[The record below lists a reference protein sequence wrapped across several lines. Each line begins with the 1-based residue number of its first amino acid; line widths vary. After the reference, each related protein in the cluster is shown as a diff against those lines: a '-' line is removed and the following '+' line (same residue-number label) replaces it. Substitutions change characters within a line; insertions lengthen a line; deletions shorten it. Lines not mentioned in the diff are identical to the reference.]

1 MCYDAE
7 FYNEPSEYDQ
17 MVEDFRLSL
26 MQSVKKEFLDKMQ
39 RLENE
44 NAELREV
51 KKNWERLKAE
61 YEENQRELR
70 CLIQQERR
78 NVQRERL
85 AELFKQ
91 CGMNVALFKPKG
103 SLFKLDKCEKCDE
116 NRMIHFKS
124 PSGIDLQE
132 KCECARG
139 YYPVSPVLY
148 RMVKFHRY
156 IKNQDCDVFAFFQD
170 ESDDDYDCYRADPIA
185 CTNLYHGQDF
195 SELYAE
201 LEGNVFFED
210 EAQCRLYCDYIN
222 EVREIPKEILK
233 KMGTE

>member
-7 FYNEPSEYDQ
+7 FYNEPSEYEQ
-17 MVEDFRLSL
+17 MVDEFRLSL

-39 RLENE
+39 RLEKE

-51 KKNWERLKAE
+51 KRNWERLKSE
-61 YEENQRELR
+61 YEEKQRELR
-70 CLIQQERR
+70 YQIEQERR

-103 SLFKLDKCEKCDE
+103 SLFMGEKCEKCDDD
-116 NRMIHFKS
+116 RMIHFKS
-124 PSGIDLQE
+124 PSGRDCKE
-132 KCECARG
+132 RCECCHG

-148 RMVKFHRY
+148 NMVTFHRY
-156 IKNQDCDVFAFFQD
+156 IKNQDCNVYAFFKD
-170 ESDDDYDCYRADPIA
+170 ESDDDYDYYRADPIA

-201 LEGNVFFED
+201 LKENVFFED
-210 EAQCRLYCDYIN
+210 EEQCRLYCDYIN
-222 EVREIPKEILK
+222 EIREIPKEILK
-233 KMGTE
+233 KMGG